1 MIDFSLQI
9 IDWYRRT
16 KRNLP
21 WRDTNNPYFIWLS
34 EIILQQTRVNQGM
47 EYYFKFIT
55 NYPTVIDLANA
66 DEQRVLNDWQ
76 GLGYYSR
83 ARNLHATA
91 KIIKENY
98 NGIFPSKYNEI
109 LKLKGVGSYTAAA
122 ISSFAY
128 NLPHAVVD
136 GNVYR
141 VLSRLFDISTP
152 IDSNEGQKDFTLLA
166 QELLDK
172 SNPSEHNQA
181 IMEFGALQCTPSNP
195 SCPTCIFHDR
205 CLSLRNKTIQERPIK
220 KGKTKIRSR
229 YFHYLHFEDQD
240 SIIIQKRTKKD
251 IWQHLFEFPLIE
263 KELEIDEDIIR
274 NEIKEKTGLEPISIT
289 QLPKHILSHQHI
301 YATFWNFNSLPKET
315 FLDAITIKK
324 NELSSYPISRMIDKY
339 LENSLK
345 DQMIK
350 LGNK

>member
-1 MIDFSLQI
+1 MIDFSPQI

-21 WRDTNNPYFIWLS
+21 WRNTNNPYFIWLS

-47 EYYFKFIT
+47 DYYHKFIN

-66 DEQRVLNDWQ
+66 DEQSVLNDWQ

-98 NGIFPSKYNEI
+98 NGVFPSSYNEI
-109 LKLKGVGSYTAAA
+109 LKLKGVGSYTASA

-128 NLPHAVVD
+128 NLPYAVVD

-141 VLSRLFDISTP
+141 VLSRVFDINTP
-152 IDSNEGQKDFTLLA
+152 IDSNKGQKDFSILA
-166 QELLDK
+166 QELLNK

-181 IMEFGALQCTPSNP
+181 IMEFGALQCTPTN
-195 SCPTCIFHDR
+195 PTCLSCVLQES
-205 CLSLRNKTIQERPIK
+205 CLSLRNNTIQERPIK

-229 YFHYLHFEDQD
+229 YFHYLHFEDQE
-240 SIIIQKRTKKD
+240 SIIVQKRTKND

-263 KELEIDEDIIR
+263 KESEIDEEIIR
-274 NEIKEKTGLEPISIT
+274 NEIIEQTGIEPISIT
-289 QLPKHILSHQHI
+289 KQPKHILSHQHI
-301 YATFWNFNSLPKET
+301 YATFWKFNSLPKEEI
-315 FLDAITIKK
+315 LNSLIINKK
-324 NELSSYPISRMIDKY
+324 DLPSYPISRMIDKY
-339 LENSLK
+339 LDNV
-345 DQMIK
+345 
-350 LGNK
+350 